1 MTSQDSPQSNP
12 FPFRTGMTENQDAP
26 HIDAFLRQGLIGGN
40 RVPVLWGGSFDLLK
54 MLHEE
59 ADADVGEFGWG
70 LDAAIEAESKEHFDS
85 LPYAVKG
92 LKCKEEVENLCN
104 EEPRFCAKCWIDRDD
119 GIKPEAAQLGKP
131 KGQVKWHPGWR
142 MHQLIGRNMAMG
154 MLSALQ
160 SAVNLWNENVMGR
173 YFFLKE

>member
-1 MTSQDSPQSNP
+1 MTSQDSPQSNR
-12 FPFRTGMTENQDAP
+12 FPVRTGMTEGQDAP
-26 HIDAFLRQGLIGGN
+26 HIDVFLRQGLIGGN

-70 LDAAIEAESKEHFDS
+70 LDAAVEAKSKEHFDS

-92 LKCKEEVENLCN
+92 LKCKEDVQNLCD

-119 GIKPEAAQLGKP
+119 GIKPEAAQFGLP

-173 YFFLKE
+173 YLFLKE

>member
-1 MTSQDSPQSNP
+1 
-12 FPFRTGMTENQDAP
+12 MTESQDAP

-70 LDAAIEAESKEHFDS
+70 TDAAIEAESKEHFDS

-92 LKCKEEVENLCN
+92 LKCKEEVKNLCD
-104 EEPRFCAKCWIDRDD
+104 EEPRFCANCWIDRDD

-131 KGQVKWHPGWR
+131 QGQVKWHPGWR
-142 MHQLIGRNMAMG
+142 MHQMIGRNMAMG

-160 SAVNLWNENVMGR
+160 SAVNLWNENVMGT
-173 YFFLKE
+173 YLQKI